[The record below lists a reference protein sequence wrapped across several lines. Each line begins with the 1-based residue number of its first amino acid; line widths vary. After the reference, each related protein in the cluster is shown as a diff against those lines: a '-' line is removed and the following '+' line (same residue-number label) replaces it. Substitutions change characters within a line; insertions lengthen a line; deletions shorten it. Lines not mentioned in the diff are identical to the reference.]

1 MTRPRRLDSY
11 AYVGH
16 LQHFLTICTHQ
27 RRSWFVDADVVR
39 DVTLHFLRTAAAEQF
54 SILAYCFMPDHLHA
68 LASGESESA
77 DLRRLVHLAKQQSGF
92 AFKRRHG
99 ERLWQDSYFDRTL
112 RENETIP
119 ATIGYIVANPVRAGI
134 VNSPGDYPHW
144 GSQIYSRDEI
154 LEFIAIESRV

>member
-1 MTRPRRLDSY
+1 MEAGSSDPARQVRSHGGRVFRPGRLLAGSQVLMNRPRRLDSY

-77 DLRRLVHLAKQQSGF
+77 DLRRLVRLAKQQSGF
-92 AFKRRHG
+92 AFKRLHG
-99 ERLWQDSYFDRTL
+99 ERLWQDS
-112 RENETIP
+112 
-119 ATIGYIVANPVRAGI
+119 
-134 VNSPGDYPHW
+134 
-144 GSQIYSRDEI
+144 
-154 LEFIAIESRV
+154 